1 VPSLASAE
9 IFGFIGGGLITCS
22 LIPQVYRVFRLK
34 SAREIS
40 LLFNILLLVGLIF
53 WIAYGTAFSLIPV
66 ILWNSIA
73 LALVIGLL
81 FAKLK
86 YGMS

>member
-1 VPSLASAE
+1 MLSAE
-9 IFGFIGGGLITCS
+9 VFGFIGGGLITCS
-22 LIPQVYRVFRLK
+22 LIPQVYRVFKLR

-40 LLFNILLLVGLIF
+40 LLFNIMLLMGLVF
-53 WIAYGTAFSLIPV
+53 WIAYGTSFSLVPV

-73 LALVIGLL
+73 LVLVAGLL

-86 YGMS
+86 YGRT

>member
-1 VPSLASAE
+1 MLNLPSAE
-9 IFGFIGGGLITCS
+9 ILGFIGGGLITCS

-53 WIAYGTAFSLIPV
+53 WIAYGASFQLVPV
-66 ILWNSIA
+66 VLWNAIA

-81 FAKLK
+81 LAKMK
-86 YGMS
+86 YGRT